1 MRATYKKIGKAP
13 TIWGWRSPPWQGR
26 VAPSFPLNS
35 LYGNR
40 EAKFPKKSN
49 SVVDEIDPRQPLL
62 RINILRWREIF
73 RMIET
78 SSCNVDLIGAFVG
91 LIG

>member
-1 MRATYKKIGKAP
+1 MDT
-13 TIWGWRSPPWQGR
+13 
-26 VAPSFPLNS
+26 NS
-35 LYGNR
+35 T
-40 EAKFPKKSN
+40 
-49 SVVDEIDPRQPLL
+49 VDEIDPRQAFL

-78 SSCNVDLIGAFVG
+78 SSCNVDLVGAFVG